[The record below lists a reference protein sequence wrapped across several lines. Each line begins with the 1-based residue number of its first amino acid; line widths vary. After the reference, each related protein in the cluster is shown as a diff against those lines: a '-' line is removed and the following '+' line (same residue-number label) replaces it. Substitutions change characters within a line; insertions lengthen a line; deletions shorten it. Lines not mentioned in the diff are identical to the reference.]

1 MSTEIEELGDAD
13 GTNAGLRSIGTFQR
27 RERLIALSMAL
38 VILVFAVFDA
48 IEDYWEEQGWHAQV
62 VDVTFAFFSFT
73 IFLYL
78 YRLTPLSLKNRD
90 AILTS
95 AIIAKHKDSESWRRK
110 ASELLQGLGKVIEE
124 QCREWQLSPA
134 EQEVTFLLLKGLS
147 LKEIAALRE
156 TAERTVRQQ
165 ASTVYAKAGV
175 TGRAE
180 LSAFF
185 LEDLLLPSTGH
196 PTH

>member
-1 MSTEIEELGDAD
+1 MSTEIKELGDAD
-13 GTNAGLRSIGTFQR
+13 RTNVGLRSLGKFQS
-27 RERLIALSMAL
+27 RERLVVLSMAL
-38 VILVFAVFDA
+38 VVLVFAVFDA

-62 VDVTFAFFSFT
+62 VDVTFACLSLT

-78 YRLTPLSLKNRD
+78 YRLTPLWLKNRD

-95 AIIAKHKDSESWRRK
+95 AIIAKHKDTESWRRK

-124 QCREWQLSPA
+124 QCHEWQLSPA
-134 EQEVTFLLLKGLS
+134 EQEVAFLLLKGLS
-147 LKEIAALRE
+147 LKEIASLRE

-175 TGRAE
+175 AGRAE

-185 LEDLLLPSTGH
+185 LEDLFLPNTD
-196 PTH
+196 

>member
-1 MSTEIEELGDAD
+1 MSTEIKELGDTD
-13 GTNAGLRSIGTFQR
+13 GTNAGLRRLGTFQR
-27 RERLIALSMAL
+27 RERLVVLGMAL
-38 VILVFAVFDA
+38 LLLIFAVFDA
-48 IEDYWEEQGWHAQV
+48 IEDFWEGQTWHAQV
-62 VDVTFAFFSFT
+62 VDVTFALFSLT

-110 ASELLQGLGKVIEE
+110 ASKLLQGLGKVIEE
-124 QCREWQLSPA
+124 QCAEWQLSPA

-147 LKEIAALRE
+147 LKEIASLRE

-175 TGRAE
+175 AGRAE

-185 LEDLLLPSTGH
+185 LEDLLLPNTR
-196 PTH
+196 